1 MRFFFLKVKPTLCNS
16 MFRSL
21 EGQERVKRF
30 YSSYSDILKIK
41 LGKSKYFF
49 LFGCFKNKNKK

>member
-1 MRFFFLKVKPTLCNS
+1 

-21 EGQERVKRF
+21 EGQERVKCF

-49 LFGCFKNKNKK
+49 YLDVLKIKIRNNENNTLN